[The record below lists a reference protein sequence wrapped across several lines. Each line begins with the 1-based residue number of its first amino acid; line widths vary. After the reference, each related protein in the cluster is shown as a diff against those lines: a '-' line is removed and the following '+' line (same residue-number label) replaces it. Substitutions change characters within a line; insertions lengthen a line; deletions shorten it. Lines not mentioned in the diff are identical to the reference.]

1 MYHFLLHYSR
11 ISFVYKVKVEAKSL
25 AIRRAR
31 SFLGLTYFENKYKKG
46 SHAVMWSF
54 WYEPQTS
61 NTFFSEPFYN
71 SLHLTFTPTN
81 HVCGFLSCYPDQVT
95 NEPQINL
102 NSTSFDKALY
112 HVVGV
117 VLCNADM
124 SDCMVAPF
132 PK

>member
-1 MYHFLLHYSR
+1 MN
-11 ISFVYKVKVEAKSL
+11 KSL
-25 AIRRAR
+25 MQYFLVVSLSAAIV
-31 SFLGLTYFENKYKKG
+31 G
-46 SHAVMWSF
+46 SIF
-54 WYEPQTS
+54 
-61 NTFFSEPFYN
+61 TFVIQNVSAI
-71 SLHLTFTPTN
+71 
-81 HVCGFLSCYPDQVT
+81 HVQSGF
-95 NEPQINL
+95 PQINL